1 VFGLSA
7 GGRWDDGASQP
18 RTGVVAFLLGGRSF
32 TPVLPPDPST
42 LGAVVRA
49 TAFWPACSLGHGRAP
64 GRDGRDRAACSP
76 AASDR
81 EVLPRHRSRARAA
94 WSPCGV
100 RGGADNDGVT
110 TETAN
115 APTPPPNETD
125 ETSAPTAAPAPDAPA
140 VDVRPLRLVVVSG
153 MSGAGRSTAADN
165 LEDLGWYVVDNL
177 PPSVLPDV
185 CDEARRTGIRQ
196 LAVVLDVRTRSFFEQ
211 LPEMFAE
218 LKGAGT
224 VPEIVYLEA
233 SDEVI
238 VRRQESVRRPHPLQ
252 GDGRLLDGINRE
264 RDLLA
269 TLRAAADLVIDTSS
283 LNVHQLGS
291 RISHAYG
298 GPDHAL
304 RVTVLSFGFK
314 NGIPL
319 DADMIFDVRF
329 LPNPHWVPE
338 LRPQTGLSAPVSAY
352 VLGQAGAEPFLG
364 SLQEVLATVAS
375 GYLQEGKRFATIGIG
390 CTGGKHRS
398 TAIAEELARRLRV
411 DGLPTTV
418 LHRDLGRE

>member
-1 VFGLSA
+1 MA
-7 GGRWDDGASQP
+7 GVS
-18 RTGVVAFLLGGRSF
+18 
-32 TPVLPPDPST
+32 
-42 LGAVVRA
+42 
-49 TAFWPACSLGHGRAP
+49 
-64 GRDGRDRAACSP
+64 
-76 AASDR
+76 
-81 EVLPRHRSRARAA
+81 
-94 WSPCGV
+94 
-100 RGGADNDGVT
+100 
-110 TETAN
+110 TETATS
-115 APTPPPNETD
+115 PTPP
-125 ETSAPTAAPAPDAPA
+125 SAEVERDLATAPGPVQEAVAVPAPPREDASEVA
-140 VDVRPLRLVVVSG
+140 PLRLVVVSG
-153 MSGAGRSTAADN
+153 MSGAGRSTTADN

-211 LPEMFAE
+211 LPTMFAD
-218 LKGAGT
+218 LKEAGT
-224 VPEIVYLEA
+224 IPEIVYVEA
-233 SDEVI
+233 SDDVI

-252 GDGRLLDGINRE
+252 GDGRLLDGIHRE
-264 RDLLA
+264 RELLA

-291 RISHAYG
+291 RITHAYG

-304 RVTVLSFGFK
+304 RVTILSFGFK

-352 VLGQAGAEPFLG
+352 VLGQPGASPFLA
-364 SLQEVLATVAS
+364 SLEEVLTTVAS
-375 GYLQEGKRFATIGIG
+375 GYLHEGKRFATIGIG

-398 TAIAEELARRLRV
+398 TAIAEELARRLRA

-418 LHRDLGRE
+418 LHRDLGRV